1 MIRWEPVKGESQGF
15 AVFDH
20 GTKREHRIVLNSKE
34 DFDFITR
41 WGERC
46 SDQGETRG
54 RFEMADICS
63 KHAYGKA
70 GIKRSPAK

>member
-20 GTKREHRIVLNSKE
+20 GTKREMRIVLNSSD
-34 DFDFITR
+34 DFDFIQR
-41 WGERC
+41 AIENAH
-46 SDQGETRG
+46 SQGRVVG
-54 RFEMADICS
+54 ALAVANSASKFAYEM
-63 KHAYGKA
+63 A

>member
-20 GTKREHRIVLNSKE
+20 GRSRERRILFSSKE
-34 DFDFITR
+34 DFDYITR

-46 SDQGETRG
+46 GDKGETRG
-54 RFEMADICS
+54 RFEMANLCS

-70 GIKRSPAK
+70 GIKRGER